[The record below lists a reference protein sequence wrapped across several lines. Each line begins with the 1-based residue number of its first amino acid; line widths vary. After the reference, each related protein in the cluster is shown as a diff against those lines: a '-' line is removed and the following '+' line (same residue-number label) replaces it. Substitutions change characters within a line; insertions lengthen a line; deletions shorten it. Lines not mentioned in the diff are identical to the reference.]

1 MYTKVRVQELIVTTA
16 WIRVLHYFMK
26 FPNSFINDVWT
37 WRNTRILLS
46 LILWWVI
53 QSGRKQKLLSNHTY
67 HSVILTI
74 MGGGVLLC
82 VNLEFWLTFKYQQTK
97 VSQWI
102 DINQDYCIMMDLHSS
117 IDHLCTWAQKEKKL
131 DVGAKSLTISAG
143 ATYKYETVT
152 NCCHWC

>member
-97 VSQWI
+97 VSQW
-102 DINQDYCIMMDLHSS
+102 YKSGLLHHDGSS
-117 IDHLCTWAQKEKKL
+117 LKHWSSVYLSTEGKKTGCRSQEPDHICRSHIQIW
-131 DVGAKSLTISAG
+131 
-143 ATYKYETVT
+143 
-152 NCCHWC
+152 NCY